1 MCVRM
6 FDEYRGQ
13 VVNLRRAGQR
23 LVASVEV
30 LEETD
35 LADDASIARWL
46 HELERAAAASEEAGR
61 QASEL
66 RTAIAS
72 AWPRPLGTGPAAGAD
87 ESAVHDVNA
96 FG

>member
-1 MCVRM
+1 M

-23 LVASVEV
+23 LAASVQI

-35 LADDASIARWL
+35 LADDASVARWL
-46 HELERAAAASEEAGR
+46 DELERAATASGEALR
-61 QASEL
+61 RASEL
-66 RTAIAS
+66 RTAITG
-72 AWPRPLGTGPAAGAD
+72 AWPRPVGPGPDPAVVD
-87 ESAVHDVNA
+87 ESAAHDVNA